1 MVRAKAITIVVAAV
15 LAAGSVGVW
24 LLSERQAARQRSE
37 NFFSTSKEFP
47 TSGGKKMKPEW

>member
-1 MVRAKAITIVVAAV
+1 MVRAKAIAIVVTAV
-15 LAAGSVGVW
+15 LAGGSIGVL